1 MTKYQLREHKPEG
14 LHMNEIHKLYQ
25 QLQQQLP
32 GLELRL
38 DEPMSRHTTFRVG
51 GPAAL
56 MACPR
61 QTEELVEAVKLAREW
76 EMPTVVVGNGSNLL
90 VDDGGVNAF
99 VVKTAPQYG
108 ECNIQG
114 EEITAQAGI
123 LLSQLA
129 TRAAEAGLTG
139 LEFAHGIPG
148 SLGGGVTMNAGA
160 YGGEMVQV
168 VRQVGVLCP
177 NGTVET
183 WEAEQCQFGY
193 RHSAFSHGTH
203 LVLWAKLG
211 LKDGK
216 PEEIRGQMRDLA
228 ARRREKQPL
237 ELPSAGST
245 FKRPEGHFAA
255 ALIDQC
261 GLKGLRVGGAMVS
274 EKHAGFLV
282 NAGGATCKDIL
293 ELMDVVRQRVFQA
306 TGVELEPEVRYL
318 K

>member
-1 MTKYQLREHKPEG
+1 
-14 LHMNEIHKLYQ
+14 MNDIHKLYR
-25 QLQQQLP
+25 QLQEQLP
-32 GLELRL
+32 ELELRL

-61 QTEELVEAVKLAREW
+61 QTEELVEAVKLARSW
-76 EMPTVVVGNGSNLL
+76 EIPTVVVGNCSNLL
-90 VDDGGVNAF
+90 VDDNGVNAF
-99 VVKTAPQYG
+99 VVETVPQYAQ
-108 ECNIQG
+108 CQVQG
-114 EEITAQAGI
+114 EELTAQAGI

-129 TRAAEAGLTG
+129 NQAAQASLTG

-160 YGGEMVQV
+160 YGGELKQV
-168 VRQVGVLCP
+168 VTQVGVLTP
-177 NGTVET
+177 SGAVEE
-183 WEAEQCQFGY
+183 WDAEQCQFRY
-193 RHSAFSHGTH
+193 RHTAFSDGEN
-203 LVLWAKLG
+203 LVLWAKLQLQPG
-211 LKDGK
+211 NGD
-216 PEEIRGQMRDLA
+216 EIRGRMRELA
-228 ARRREKQPL
+228 AKRREKQPL
-237 ELPSAGST
+237 EYPSAGST

-274 EKHAGFLV
+274 DKHAGFVV
-282 NAGGATCKDIL
+282 NAGGATCSDVL
-293 ELMDVVRQRVFQA
+293 QLMDQVRERVFQA

>member
-1 MTKYQLREHKPEG
+1 
-14 LHMNEIHKLYQ
+14 MNKIQKLYQ
-25 QLQQQLP
+25 QLQQLLP

-51 GPAAL
+51 GAAAL

-61 QTEELVEAVKLAREW
+61 QTEELVEAVKLAREL
-76 EMPTVVVGNGSNLL
+76 EVPTVMVGNGSNLL

-99 VVKTAPQYG
+99 VVKTVPQYSD
-108 ECNIQG
+108 CQVRG
-114 EEITAQAGI
+114 EELTAQAGI

-129 TRAAEAGLTG
+129 TRAAQAGLTG

-177 NGTVET
+177 DGSVET
-183 WEAEQCQFGY
+183 WEGERCEFRY
-193 RHSAFSHGTH
+193 RHSAFSDGKH

-211 LKDGK
+211 LKSGN
-216 PEEIRGQMRDLA
+216 PEEIRAYMRDLA

-237 ELPSAGST
+237 EYPSAGST

-274 EKHAGFLV
+274 EKHAGFVV
-282 NAGGATCKDIL
+282 NVGNATCSDIL
-293 ELMDVVRQRVFQA
+293 NLMEQVKQRVFQA

>member
-1 MTKYQLREHKPEG
+1 
-14 LHMNEIHKLYQ
+14 MNEIHKLYR

-61 QTEELVEAVKLAREW
+61 QTEELVEAVKLARAW
-76 EMPTVVVGNGSNLL
+76 EVPTVVVGNGSNLL
-90 VDDGGVNAF
+90 VDDKGVDAF
-99 VVKTAPQYG
+99 VIKTVPQFG
-108 ECNIQG
+108 ACDVQG
-114 EEITAQAGI
+114 EEMTAQAGI

-129 TRAAEAGLTG
+129 IRAAEAGLTG

-177 NGTVET
+177 DGTVET
-183 WEAEQCQFGY
+183 WEGERCEFRY
-193 RHSAFSHGTH
+193 RHSVFSAGTH
-203 LVLWAKLG
+203 LVLWAKVG
-211 LKDGK
+211 LKPGNQ
-216 PEEIRGQMRDLA
+216 EEVREKMRDLA

-237 ELPSAGST
+237 DFPSAGST

-274 EKHAGFLV
+274 EKHAGFVV
-282 NAGGATCKDIL
+282 NVGGATCSDVL
-293 ELMDVVRQRVFQA
+293 HLMDEIRQRVFQA

>member
-1 MTKYQLREHKPEG
+1 MNQIEVLHRQLEQRIPE
-14 LHMNEIHKLYQ
+14 
-25 QLQQQLP
+25 
-32 GLELRL
+32 LELWR

-61 QTEELVEAVKLAREW
+61 NTEEMVGAVKLARELDV
-76 EMPTVVVGNGSNLL
+76 PTVVMGNGSNLL
-90 VDDGGVNAF
+90 VDDRGVNAF
-99 VVKTAPQYG
+99 VIKTAPQYAK
-108 ECNIQG
+108 CQMQG
-114 EEITAQAGI
+114 DEVTAESGI

-168 VRQVGVLCP
+168 ITHVGVLLP
-177 NGTVET
+177 SGEVEQ
-183 WEAEQCQFGY
+183 WEAQRCQFRY
-193 RHSAFSHGTH
+193 RHSAFSDGEH
-203 LVLWAKLG
+203 LVLWAKMK
-211 LKDGK
+211 LKPGNQ
-216 PEEIRGQMRDLA
+216 EEIRNRMRELA
-228 ARRREKQPL
+228 AKRREKQPL
-237 ELPSAGST
+237 EYPSAGST

-274 EKHAGFLV
+274 PKHAGFVV
-282 NAGGATCKDIL
+282 NAGGATCTDVL
-293 ELMDVVRQRVFQA
+293 QLMDQVRERVFRD
-306 TGVELEPEVRYL
+306 TGVELEPEVKYL

>member
-1 MTKYQLREHKPEG
+1 
-14 LHMNEIHKLYQ
+14 MNEIHKLYQ
-25 QLQQQLP
+25 QLRQRLP
-32 GLELRL
+32 QLELRQ

-56 MACPR
+56 MALPR
-61 QTEELVEAVKLAREW
+61 QTEELVEAVKLARAW
-76 EMPTVVVGNGSNLL
+76 EIPTVMVGNGSNLL
-90 VDDGGVNAF
+90 VDDNGVNAF
-99 VVKTAPQYG
+99 VIKTVPQYAQCRIEG
-108 ECNIQG
+108 QDV
-114 EEITAQAGI
+114 TAEAGI

-129 TRAAEAGLTG
+129 VQAAQAQLTG

-160 YGGEMVQV
+160 YGGELKEWDAQ
-168 VRQVGVLCP
+168 R
-177 NGTVET
+177 
-183 WEAEQCQFGY
+183 CQFAY
-193 RHSAFSHGTH
+193 RHTAFSDGEH
-203 LVLWAKLG
+203 LVLWAKLHLQPG
-211 LKDGK
+211 DGQ
-216 PEEIRGQMRDLA
+216 EIRERMRDLA

-237 ELPSAGST
+237 EYPSAGST

-274 EKHAGFLV
+274 EKHAGFVV
-282 NAGGATCKDIL
+282 NAGGATCSDVL
-293 ELMDVVRQRVFQA
+293 RLMDAVRERVFRD

>member
-1 MTKYQLREHKPEG
+1 
-14 LHMNEIHKLYQ
+14 MNEIHKLYGE
-25 QLQQQLP
+25 LQRRFP
-32 GLELRL
+32 GLDLRL

-61 QTEELVEAVKLAREW
+61 NTEELVETVKLAREL
-76 EMPTVVVGNGSNLL
+76 EVPTVMVGNGSNLL

-99 VVKTAPQYG
+99 VVKTVPQYAAC
-108 ECNIQG
+108 EIQG

-129 TRAAEAGLTG
+129 NRAAQAGLTG
-139 LEFAHGIPG
+139 LEFAQGIPG

-177 NGTVET
+177 DGTVET
-183 WEAEQCQFGY
+183 WEGERCDFRY
-193 RHSAFSHGTH
+193 RHSAFSDGEH
-203 LVLWAKLG
+203 LVLWVKLG
-211 LKDGK
+211 LQPGDQG
-216 PEEIRGQMRDLA
+216 EIQEKMRDYA
-228 ARRREKQPL
+228 CRRREKQPL
-237 ELPSAGST
+237 EYPSAGST

-274 EKHAGFLV
+274 EKHAGFV
-282 NAGGATCKDIL
+282 INAGGATCSDIL
-293 ELMDVVRQRVFQA
+293 HLMEQIQSRVHQA

>member
-1 MTKYQLREHKPEG
+1 
-14 LHMNEIHKLYQ
+14 MNEIHKLNQ
-25 QLQQQLP
+25 QLRQRLP
-32 GLELRL
+32 QLELRQ

-56 MACPR
+56 MALPR
-61 QTEELVEAVKLAREW
+61 QMEELVEAVKLARAW
-76 EMPTVVVGNGSNLL
+76 EIPTVVVGNGSNLL
-90 VDDGGVNAF
+90 VDDNGVNAF
-99 VVKTAPQYG
+99 VIKTVPQYAQ
-108 ECNIQG
+108 CNIEGQDV
-114 EEITAQAGI
+114 TAESGI

-129 TRAAEAGLTG
+129 VQAAQAQLTG

-160 YGGEMVQV
+160 YSGELKQV
-168 VRQVGVLCP
+168 ITQVGVLMP
-177 NGTVET
+177 SGEVET
-183 WEAEQCQFGY
+183 WEADRCQFAY
-193 RHSAFSHGTH
+193 RHSAFSDGEHM
-203 LVLWAKLG
+203 VLWAKLHLQPG
-211 LKDGK
+211 DGQ
-216 PEEIRGQMRDLA
+216 EIREKMRDLA

-237 ELPSAGST
+237 EYPSAGST

-274 EKHAGFLV
+274 EKHAGFV
-282 NAGGATCKDIL
+282 INAGGATCSDVL
-293 ELMDVVRQRVFQA
+293 RLMDEIRERVFRD